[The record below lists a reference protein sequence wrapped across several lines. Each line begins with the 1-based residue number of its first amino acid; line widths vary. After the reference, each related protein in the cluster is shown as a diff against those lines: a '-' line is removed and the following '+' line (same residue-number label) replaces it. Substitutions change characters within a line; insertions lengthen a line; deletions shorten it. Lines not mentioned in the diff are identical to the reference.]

1 MMANIS
7 RQLGRN
13 VRGRWGLAVLLLLP
27 AWGFWSTAG
36 TSAETLSLTARPRHS
51 HHPLSFVGGRLTDLS
66 TPLSR
71 ISSLEKSAWTDAP
84 GGYVIPE
91 SYPALAIEL
100 VRRGV
105 EVRELLEDI
114 RLHVEIYPW
123 ALESEG
129 KRSTASATS
138 SSPRRE
144 WRMVPA
150 GSYIIP
156 AQQPLSPWLARWLDP
171 LSPQNLPRQYL
182 NSLNNSSAQSYPIW
196 RVIQRV
202 PLWTG
207 PPPLLPEQR
216 QPLQPITEALL
227 FRPDGTISQGF
238 QGTPARLGDWLDG
251 EHFLQIKEGK
261 LWKVAARTG
270 QAELFADPELIARS
284 LRASP
289 AIPASLVQRWS
300 TAVQFRFTPDHSG
313 FLFEVGDELA
323 LGYFDGRPAR
333 LLTRSGGRKEH
344 VTFSPDGK
352 YLAFVRGGNLFA
364 VDIATS
370 AERQLTHDGGG
381 DILNGKADWVYEE
394 EIFLRNGRAYWWS
407 PDSQQIAFLRFDDSP
422 VRRFTI
428 TRFEGIYGEVERYP
442 YPKAGEANP
451 HVRIG
456 VVSVREGKPRWL
468 DLPAEYPSENT
479 LIVRVGWRPIAVHKP
494 ADPPSPKP
502 SASPA
507 PLPDLHPPPEAPAPR
522 ERVGRAYGL
531 YAYVQNRTQTWLDL
545 LVWNTPDQSPR
556 RLLRETTAAWVEDAG
571 PPHFLPDGS
580 FLFLSERS
588 GWKHLYHYAA
598 DGRYLRRVT
607 HGNWEIQDI
616 LRVDTDQQRIY
627 FTAKLTSPTGTDFCS
642 ATFDGKVE
650 VLSEKGKTHHI
661 TLAPHG
667 PLYIDRWSDPFTP
680 PQQALA
686 ELGRGIIRR
695 LDTNPVR
702 ERERF
707 RFGKHERIR
716 IELSDGFILEGA
728 VTYPPNFDPQKR
740 YPVWLFIYGGPR
752 MPTIRDEYSAGRIL
766 DQSLATSGIVVL
778 RVDPRSASG
787 KGAQSA
793 WSCYKQLGV
802 QELKDLEETVR
813 WLVAQNWADPKR
825 IGLSGH
831 SYGGYLTAYALTH
844 SSLFSA
850 GIASGPV
857 TDWHLYDTIYTE
869 RYMLTPKENPK
880 GYERS
885 SCLLAAKNLQGR
897 LLILHG
903 MIDDNVHVQN
913 SMQLAE
919 ALQRANKT
927 FEMMVYPSARH
938 GIRGQHYLRV
948 QLDFIRRTMGV
959 NP

>member
-1 MMANIS
+1 M
-7 RQLGRN
+7 
-13 VRGRWGLAVLLLLP
+13 LLLAL
-27 AWGFWSTAG
+27 AYSSGEGS
-36 TSAETLSLTARPRHS
+36 SAEALPGADLSGHSDPLSLA
-51 HHPLSFVGGRLTDLS
+51 GGRLRDLSHLRRLS
-66 TPLSR
+66 TPLSHLP
-71 ISSLEKSAWTDAP
+71 SLEKRAWADTP

-91 SYPALAIEL
+91 SCMVLAIEL
-100 VRRGV
+100 QRRGV

-114 RLHVEIYPW
+114 RLPVEIYPW
-123 ALESEG
+123 APN
-129 KRSTASATS
+129 RSHPERTPATTLGT
-138 SSPRRE
+138 PRRE

-156 AQQPLSPWLARWLDP
+156 AEQPLSRWLAYWLDP
-171 LSPQNLPRQYL
+171 NSPQNLPQRYRNTL
-182 NSLNNSSAQSYPIW
+182 HNSSALEDYPIW
-196 RVIQRV
+196 RITQRI

-207 PPPLLPEQR
+207 PPPLLPEHR
-216 QPLQPITEALL
+216 QLLQPITEALL
-227 FRPDGTISQGF
+227 FRPDGTLSQGF
-238 QGTPARLGDWLDG
+238 QGTPARLGGWLDG
-251 EHFLQIKEGK
+251 EHFLQVKEGR
-261 LWKVAARTG
+261 LWKVTARTG
-270 QAELFADPELIARS
+270 AAELFADPELIARS

-300 TAVQFRFTPDHSG
+300 TALEYHFTPDHHG
-313 FLFEVGDELA
+313 FLFSVGDELA

-344 VTFSPDGK
+344 ASFSPNGK
-352 YLAFVRGGNLFA
+352 YLAFVRSGNLFA
-364 VDIATS
+364 VDIATG
-370 AERQLTHDGGG
+370 AERPLTQDGGG
-381 DILNGKADWVYEE
+381 DILNGQADWVYEE

-407 PDSQQIAFLRFDDSP
+407 PDSQRIVFLRFDDRP
-422 VRRFTI
+422 VKRFTL

-451 HVRIG
+451 WVRIG
-456 VVSVREGKPRWL
+456 VVAVEEGKVRWL
-468 DLPAEYPSENT
+468 DLPAEYPPENT
-479 LIVRVGWRPIAVHKP
+479 LIVRVGWRPLVTSP
-494 ADPPSPKP
+494 AKANPAKDPPPLQGPPGSSPRAKQQ
-502 SASPA
+502 APA
-507 PLPDLHPPPEAPAPR
+507 EAPAPKDQN
-522 ERVGRAYGL
+522 ERDYGL

-545 LVWNTPDQSPR
+545 LVWDTPEQPPR

-607 HGNWEIQDI
+607 HGNWEIQDV
-616 LRVDTDQQRIY
+616 LRVDPTQQRIY
-627 FTAKLTSPTGTDFCS
+627 FTAKLTSPTGIDFCS
-642 ATFDGKVE
+642 TTFDGKVE

-661 TLAPHG
+661 TLAPQG

-716 IELSDGFILEGA
+716 IMLTDGFVLEGA
-728 VTYPPNFDPQKR
+728 ITYPPDFDPRKR
-740 YPVWLFIYGGPR
+740 YPVWLLIYGGPR
-752 MPTIRDEYSAGRIL
+752 MPTIRDEYSAGRVL
-766 DQSLATSGIVVL
+766 DQSLASSGIVVV

-793 WSCYKQLGV
+793 WSCYKQLGA

-813 WLVAQNWADPKR
+813 WLIAQNWVDPKR

-844 SSLFSA
+844 SSLFCA

-857 TDWHLYDTIYTE
+857 TDWRLYDTIYTE
-869 RYMLTPKENPK
+869 RYMLTPQENPK

-885 SCLLAAKNLQGR
+885 SCLLAARNLQGR

-903 MIDDNVHVQN
+903 MIDDNVHVQH

-919 ALQRANKT
+919 ALQKANKT
-927 FEMMVYPSARH
+927 FEMMLYPSARH
-938 GIRGQHYLRV
+938 GIRGRHYMQV
-948 QLDFIRRTMGV
+948 QLDFIRRSLEV

>member
-1 MMANIS
+1 MANVL
-7 RQLGRN
+7 R
-13 VRGRWGLAVLLLLP
+13 RWGVVTLIPLLALGCGP
-27 AWGFWSTAG
+27 EDGA
-36 TSAETLSLTARPRHS
+36 SAEAIRAAESLGAGNPPSALLSE
-51 HHPLSFVGGRLTDLS
+51 
-66 TPLSR
+66 SR
-71 ISSLEKSAWTDAP
+71 IITRPFSSGKLHSGSAWSAAP
-84 GGYVIPE
+84 GGYILPA
-91 SYPALAIEL
+91 SCSALAMEL
-100 VRRGV
+100 QRRGV

-114 RLHVEIYPW
+114 RLHVELYPG
-123 ALESEG
+123 LSEG
-129 KRSTASATS
+129 SGKNRVS
-138 SSPRRE
+138 SPKSGAPRRE
-144 WRMVPA
+144 RLMVPA
-150 GSYIIP
+150 GSYVLP
-156 AQQPLSPWLARWLDP
+156 PQQPLGPWLARWLDP
-171 LSPQNLPRQYL
+171 DSPQNLLRQFPNL
-182 NSLNNSSAQSYPIW
+182 SGSPASQPYPIW
-196 RVIQRV
+196 RVLERA

-216 QPLQPITEALL
+216 QSLQPITEALL

-238 QGTPARLGDWLDG
+238 QGALARIGDWLDG
-251 EHFLQIKEGK
+251 EHFLQVKEGK
-261 LWKVAARTG
+261 LWKVEARTG
-270 QAELFADPELIARS
+270 QAELFADPEAIARS
-284 LRASP
+284 LRA
-289 AIPASLVQRWS
+289 AKEIPASLVQRWS
-300 TAVQFRFTPDHSG
+300 TATSFRFTPDHRG

-323 LGYFDGRPAR
+323 IGYFDGRPAKV
-333 LLTRSGGRKEH
+333 LTRSGGRKEH
-344 VTFSPDGK
+344 VTFSPNGQS
-352 YLAFVRGGNLFA
+352 LAFVRGGNLFA
-364 VDIATS
+364 VDIAS
-370 AERQLTHDGGG
+370 GAERQLTHDGGG

-407 PDSQQIAFLRFDDSP
+407 PDGQQLAFLRFDDSP

-428 TRFEGIYGEVERYP
+428 TRFEGTYGEVERYP

-456 VVSVREGKPRWL
+456 VVSVRDGKPRWL
-468 DLPAEYPSENT
+468 DLPPEYPPAST
-479 LIVRVGWRPIAVHKP
+479 LIVRIGWRPLVSAKP
-494 ADPPSPKP
+494 HDLPAPKPPATPGAIPNPPPREAPPS
-502 SASPA
+502 SDRFWST
-507 PLPDLHPPPEAPAPR
+507 HG
-522 ERVGRAYGL
+522 V

-545 LVWNTPDQSPR
+545 LVWEAPDQPPR

-598 DGRYLRRVT
+598 DGRYLRRIT
-607 HGNWEIQDI
+607 HGTWEIQDI
-616 LRVDTDQQRIY
+616 LRVDADRKRIY
-627 FTAKLTSPTGTDFCS
+627 FTARWTSPTGIDFCS

-650 VLSEKGKTHHI
+650 LLSEKGKTHQI
-661 TLAPHG
+661 TLAPQG

-680 PQQALA
+680 PQQVLA
-686 ELGRGIIRR
+686 EIGRGTIRR

-707 RFGKHERIR
+707 RFGKHERVR
-716 IELSDGFILEGA
+716 IPLADGFILEGA
-728 VTYPPNFDPQKR
+728 ITYPPDFDPQKR

-752 MPTIRDEYSAGRIL
+752 MPTIRDDYSAGRVL
-766 DQSLATSGIVVL
+766 DQSLASSGIVVV

-813 WLVAQNWADPKR
+813 WLIAQNWADPKR

-844 SSLFSA
+844 SSLFAA

-869 RYMLTPKENPK
+869 RYMLTPQENPK

-885 SCLLAAKNLQGR
+885 SCLNAAKSLQGR

-913 SMQLAE
+913 TMQLAE
-919 ALQRANKT
+919 ALQKANKP
-927 FEMMVYPSARH
+927 FEMMLYPSARH

-948 QLDFIRRTMGV
+948 QLDFIRRSLGV